1 MRSYSTYQTSY
12 NKHLSRMKYCLI
24 RRAEGVKFATSS
36 KGQRC
41 SYDNCLL
48 IFISKLMANIR
59 NPFTLSLI
67 HQWCS
72 WGFYHQNTQ
81 VPAGD
86 YYPWGTQIILI

>member
-1 MRSYSTYQTSY
+1 
-12 NKHLSRMKYCLI
+12 MKYCLI

-36 KGQRC
+36 KVQRC

-59 NPFTLSLI
+59 KPSTLSLI

-72 WGFYHQNTQ
+72 WGSHHRDTQ
-81 VPAGD
+81 VPPASL
-86 YYPWGTQIILI
+86 QQMIIHREPK